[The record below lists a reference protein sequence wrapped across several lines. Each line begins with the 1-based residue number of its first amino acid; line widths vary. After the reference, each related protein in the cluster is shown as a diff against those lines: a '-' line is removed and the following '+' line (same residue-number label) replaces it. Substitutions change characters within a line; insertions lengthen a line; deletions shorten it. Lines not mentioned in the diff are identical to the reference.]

1 MHLIAYVLCVIHVTK
16 DCYAYNVHIC
26 TGCNK
31 KDQTGQIHRK
41 IHLGSKSK
49 TNTDSMF
56 FKQVYLQMRKLATS
70 QHP

>member
-49 TNTDSMF
+49 KKKMYSMF
-56 FKQVYLQMRKLATS
+56 KKYIC
-70 QHP
+70 